1 MSERNAGRDRAVWPG
16 RGAPVSLFP
25 AANEFGAFA
34 RAVVRPTPV
43 PREAARGAGQPVLV
57 LPGLS
62 SPDAATGRLR
72 LFLKKQGFAPHPW
85 GLGPNLGPTAGTMRR
100 IAGELARLA
109 DRHQQKVA
117 LVGLSMGG
125 IVAREVARRH
135 PEHVAR
141 VITLGAPIKGPVTTP
156 LAPLVHI
163 VSFAWER
170 DADRS
175 ATTTQF
181 PVPLTAIV
189 TKDDGLVDWRTCV
202 PDSAPNVDVAFV
214 RGPHV
219 TLGSN
224 PDAQRIV
231 ADRIARDAGDAAT
244 PTSSARTPT

>member
-1 MSERNAGRDRAVWPG
+1 MSVGDYARWPG
-16 RGAPVSLFP
+16 RGSPVSLFT
-25 AANEFGAFA
+25 AAGEFRALA
-34 RAVVRPTPV
+34 RTSVHPPPF
-43 PREAARGAGQPVLV
+43 PRDAARGAGQPALV

-72 LFLKKQGFAPHPW
+72 LFLKRQGFAAYPW

-100 IAGELARLA
+100 IAGEVALLAE
-109 DRHQQKVA
+109 RHEQKVA
-117 LVGLSMGG
+117 LVGLSLGG

-141 VITLGAPIKGPVTTP
+141 VITLGSPVKGPVTTP

-170 DADRS
+170 DSDGDA
-175 ATTTQF
+175 QLL
-181 PVPLTAIV
+181 VPLTAIV
-189 TKDDGLVDWRTCV
+189 TKDDGLVDWKTCV
-202 PDSAPNVDVAFV
+202 PDPAPNVDVAFV
-214 RGPHV
+214 HGPHV

-231 ADRIARDAGDAAT
+231 AERLAT
-244 PTSSARTPT
+244 PTSSASTPT